1 MTVEDVTSPTAPAP
15 GWFPDPGGSGAER
28 WWSGETWTEYTR
40 EAPAPAPAPAMAE
53 PAAPAVPVATPAPAA
68 TATPAFVAPT
78 ASAAPAFVAPTA
90 SAAPAPSPLP
100 RLDLG
105 TAGSPVGFTSGADPE
120 VASRYRQATQ
130 TVEPSLAYGSG
141 VSRVGG
147 SPTMPG
153 WAGMPLPGA
162 SAAPGSFGPAN
173 TAYAPMA
180 GSPSP
185 AYAASA
191 GYAPTPG
198 YTPTPNYG
206 VPDGANKTAWT
217 AFASGALALGL
228 SIAFLFFDRIGLWP
242 TLLALAAIVQGI
254 IGLVR
259 VSKARTGLWPSI
271 GALVLGLA
279 AIGVMATALFSWVLT
294 PAWDEFAV
302 EQDIVDTASTTWQ
315 LDVVSADCPSD
326 PPLSDGSHFTCTA
339 YGGDGTSYVVD
350 VDIADGT
357 YAWTFN
363 G

>member
-40 EAPAPAPAPAMAE
+40 EAPAPAPAMAE
-53 PAAPAVPVATPAPAA
+53 PAPAVTVASPAPAVP
-68 TATPAFVAPT
+68 ATPAFVAPT
-78 ASAAPAFVAPTA
+78 TPVAPAVPVASAVSAGPASVAPTA
-90 SAAPAPSPLP
+90 SAATASSPLP
-100 RLDLG
+100 RLDLV

-130 TVEPSLAYGSG
+130 TVEPSVAYGAAAPP
-141 VSRVGG
+141 VGG

-153 WAGMPLPGA
+153 WGGMPLPGA
-162 SAAPGSFGPAN
+162 SAAPGAFGPGN

-180 GSPSP
+180 GSPVAP

-191 GYAPTPG
+191 GYVPTPG

-294 PAWDEFAV
+294 P
-302 EQDIVDTASTTWQ
+302 T
-315 LDVVSADCPSD
+315 
-326 PPLSDGSHFTCTA
+326 
-339 YGGDGTSYVVD
+339 
-350 VDIADGT
+350 
-357 YAWTFN
+357 
-363 G
+363 

>member
-1 MTVEDVTSPTAPAP
+1 MTVEGVTSTTAPAP

-68 TATPAFVAPT
+68 TATPAFVAPTASAAPAFVAPT

-302 EQDIVDTASTTWQ
+302 EQEIVDTASTTWQ
-315 LDVVSADCPSD
+315 LDVV
-326 PPLSDGSHFTCTA
+326 
-339 YGGDGTSYVVD
+339 
-350 VDIADGT
+350 
-357 YAWTFN
+357 
-363 G
+363 